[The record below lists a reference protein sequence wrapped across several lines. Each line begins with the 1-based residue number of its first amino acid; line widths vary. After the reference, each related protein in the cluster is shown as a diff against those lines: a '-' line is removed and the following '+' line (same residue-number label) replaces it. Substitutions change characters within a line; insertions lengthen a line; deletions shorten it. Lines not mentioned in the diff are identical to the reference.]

1 MFSLTKMVEVPNSTS
16 PDLWQEGGESNSER
30 FPSVLG
36 AIPIIYYS
44 SLLCLGLPVNI
55 LNVIVLSHLA
65 IKTQKSSYCYLLSLA
80 ASDILTQF
88 FIIFI
93 GFILETAIFHQKI
106 PATMMHTISILEF
119 AANHASIWITVV
131 MTIDRY
137 YAVCLPLKYRMVS
150 YPERTHKIIGLVFM
164 MSLITGIPFYWW
176 SDVWQV
182 SKPPT
187 ILDQVLIWMHCFMIY
202 FIPCTI
208 FLIVNSMIIYQLKKK
223 KALASRSGKTTAI
236 LLSITT
242 VFAILWAPRTVVII
256 YYLYVSS
263 ISKSCKDHLMLDLAN
278 MLAMLSTA
286 INFFLYCFVSKRF
299 RTTVKEVIPSF
310 CKH

>member
-1 MFSLTKMVEVPNSTS
+1 MVEMPNITS
-16 PDLWQEGGESNSER
+16 SDLLQAGAESNVER
-30 FPSVLG
+30 SPCVLG

-44 SLLCLGLPVNI
+44 GLLCVGLPVNI

-65 IKTQKSSYCYLLSLA
+65 IKTHKSSYCYLLSLS

-88 FIIFI
+88 FIIFV
-93 GFILETAIFHQKI
+93 GFILETAILHRKI
-106 PATMMHTISILEF
+106 PATMVHTVSVLEF

-137 YAVCLPLKYRMVS
+137 YALCHPLRYRTVS
-150 YPERTHKIIGLVFM
+150 YPERTHRVIAVVFV
-164 MSLITGIPFYWW
+164 MSLVTAIPFYWW
-176 SDVWQV
+176 SDLWRA
-182 SKPPT
+182 SNPPT
-187 ILDQVLIWMHCFMIY
+187 ALDQVLIWMHCFIIY

-208 FLIVNSMIIYQLKKK
+208 FLIVNSMIVFRLKKK
-223 KALASRSGKTTAI
+223 EAVANRSGKTTAI
-236 LLSITT
+236 LLTVTT

-256 YYLYVSS
+256 YHLYVASVNNS
-263 ISKSCKDHLMLDLAN
+263 WKVHLMLDLAN

-286 INFFLYCFVSKRF
+286 INFFLYCFVSKQF
-299 RTTVKEVIPSF
+299 RSTVKEVLLSF